1 MLNISRLDT
10 KTSSTKETLNK
21 FYSGIDD
28 EDFAFAL
35 IQELVHSFLAADECS
50 IQVNLFH
57 LLLLIIAIIDQTS
70 LEFDYFF
77 VN

>member
-1 MLNISRLDT
+1 MNNFRLDT

-50 IQVNLFH
+50 IQVNLFQM
-57 LLLLIIAIIDQTS
+57 LLLIIVIIDQTF
-70 LEFDYFF
+70 L
-77 VN
+77 